1 MADIDDTK
9 ESTYKTR
16 IKDGY
21 FVSFLKSRYG
31 KEVGNINPLKGGEI
45 SQAFTFDTP
54 DGGYVIRVNRHG
66 TDGFKKDNY
75 AYLNFNSETVPVP
88 KIIDI
93 GQIDDTYSFALA
105 KRADGASMKSIIQEA
120 RREKKLAP
128 DFVPLCLE
136 TLDAIHAI
144 DISNTSGF
152 GAWKD
157 DGQANKSSWKEF
169 IMSIGK
175 EGWWAEMFK
184 TTFLEEGLYTSL
196 YERLGQLIEFCPEQR
211 YLIHGDFGLN
221 NILFDGQKVVGVT
234 DWSDSKYGDFVYDAA
249 WLSFWPSEYDFTT
262 LCIKHYA
269 KKVVIN
275 YEKRLLCYQ
284 IHIALTMLSF
294 FAKSI
299 QKEKYDWTKH
309 RIEELMR
316 IGRAY

>member
-1 MADIDDTK
+1 MADIDDTR

-21 FVSFLKSRYG
+21 LVDFLKAHYG
-31 KEVGNINPLKGGEI
+31 KQIGNIISLKGGEV
-45 SQAFTFDTP
+45 SQAYSFDTP
-54 DGGYVIRVNRHG
+54 DGGYIIRVNRHG

-75 AYLNFNSETVPVP
+75 AFLNFRSDALPIP
-88 KIIDI
+88 KVIEI

-105 KRADGASMKSIIQEA
+105 KRSEGSTMKSLIAAAKRDKQP
-120 RREKKLAP
+120 LP
-128 DFVPLCLE
+128 DFPTVCLK
-136 TLDAIHAI
+136 TLDAIHAT
-144 DISNTSGF
+144 DISKTEGF
-152 GAWKD
+152 GSWNTM
-157 DGQANKSSWKEF
+157 GQANKTSWREF

-175 EGWWAEMFK
+175 EGWWAEMFR

-221 NILFDGQKVVGVT
+221 NILFDGKNVTGVT
-234 DWSDSKYGDFVYDAA
+234 DWADSKYGDFVYDAA

-294 FAKSI
+294 YAKSI
-299 QKEKYDWTKH
+299 QKEKYDWTKK